1 MDEVDTII
9 SNSDP
14 EVNDT
19 ETLPVAM
26 KLQLAIEASLKIPK
40 ELSPSHESIFFVEV
54 RIKYSGANR

>member
-19 ETLPVAM
+19 ETLPIAM
-26 KLQLAIEASLKIPK
+26 KLQLAIEVP
-40 ELSPSHESIFFVEV
+40 
-54 RIKYSGANR
+54 